1 MTTMRSTGTCI
12 DKAMVWLIWKHTPR
26 DAVLLCHGTDIGI
39 YIGVLLTVA
48 RLPAIVIGNI
58 HIHAVD
64 TSILGSAVLTV
75 NIRRRGTSITGMLLL
90 RKRVGIGTHG
100 GA

>member
-1 MTTMRSTGTCI
+1 MRSTATSI
-12 DKAMVWLIWKHTPR
+12 DEAMVRLIWKHATR

-39 YIGVLLTVA
+39 HISVMLTVA

-64 TSILGSAVLTV
+64 TRILDSAALILNVE
-75 NIRRRGTSITGMLLL
+75 RRGTSITEMLL
-90 RKRVGIGTHG
+90 
-100 GA
+100 